1 MRTALLGHLCSN
13 QTSIFVGRKKATL
26 EAVEAGARPGA
37 LGAQGPGCEGS
48 LRFYCCSAGFSRF
61 PVGDVALGWEQNGRW
76 SMNQR

>member
-13 QTSIFVGRKKATL
+13 QTSIFVGRKKA
-26 EAVEAGARPGA
+26 GARPGA
-37 LGAQGPGCEGS
+37 LGAQGLGCEGS
-48 LRFYCCSAGFSRF
+48 LRFYCCSAGFSRL